1 MNTNDLNARSSLTRR
16 QRRTQAPRVE
26 CLESRELLTYPFAGV
41 AFQINQALFHHKNT
55 AAATITGVNIVA
67 QKRLGWP

>member
-26 CLESRELLTYPFAGV
+26 CLESRELMAYPFPGV

-55 AAATITGVNIVA
+55 AA
-67 QKRLGWP
+67 L

>member
-26 CLESRELLTYPFAGV
+26 CLESRELMAYPVLGV
-41 AFQINQALFHHKNT
+41 AYQINQALFHHKNT
-55 AAATITGVNIVA
+55 APIVIAGVNA
-67 QKRLGWP
+67 SLDRRLD

>member
-26 CLESRELLTYPFAGV
+26 CLESRELLTYPFTFVNVGI
-41 AFQINQALFHHKNT
+41 FQAVHNHKNT
-55 AAATITGVNIVA
+55 AAHSDRWREQVA
-67 QKRLGWP
+67 RYGLD